1 MILDLGTAGGQ
12 APRRPRH
19 RLSAVGE
26 SLKRGLLMILLG
38 NNMMGNMLGDM
49 LAAVTAMCGR
59 RAEGTVRIGPDAG
72 RPEHPP

>member
-1 MILDLGTAGGQ
+1 
-12 APRRPRH
+12 
-19 RLSAVGE
+19 
-26 SLKRGLLMILLG
+26 MILLG